1 MANSKVNKIG
11 GIMPQ
16 VGKKKFPY
24 TKKGMSM
31 AEAYAKASGKK
42 TKSKKKAP
50 SMKKMKAEEAM
61 QQRGYKGTGGR

>member
-1 MANSKVNKIG
+1 
-11 GIMPQ
+11 MPQ

-42 TKSKKKAP
+42 VKSKGKSKAP
-50 SMKKMKAEEAM
+50 SMKKMNAQEAK
-61 QQRGYKGTGGR
+61 QQRGYKGRGGY

>member
-1 MANSKVNKIG
+1 
-11 GIMPQ
+11 MPQ

-42 TKSKKKAP
+42 VKSKGKSKGKSKAP
-50 SMKKMKAEEAM
+50 SMKKMMAQENM
-61 QQRGYKGTGGR
+61 QQRGYKGTGGY

>member
-1 MANSKVNKIG
+1 
-11 GIMPQ
+11 MPQ

-42 TKSKKKAP
+42 VKSKGKSKGKVP
-50 SMKKMKAEEAM
+50 SMKKMNAQEAK